1 MLASSRR
8 SKQKFRGR
16 GHAGAHNLIPMPAK
30 CRARKTKNPRICIR
44 GYENLLYCLVP
55 NA

>member
-16 GHAGAHNLIPMPAK
+16 GHAGAHKLIPMPT
-30 CRARKTKNPRICIR
+30 KTSCAQNEKTADMHPR
-44 GYENLLYCLVP
+44 L
-55 NA
+55 